1 MVTKEAI
8 RTWFMGLQDDICASL
23 EILDGEG
30 EFQEDLCRGCVRPK
44 GDYKITKTK
53 NRNLFLF

>member
-30 EFQEDLCRGCVRPK
+30 EFQEDLWQRDGGGGGR
-44 GDYKITKTK
+44 
-53 NRNLFLF
+53 